1 MQSIRDYFLEKSPR
15 MAGLSKLGAMVAGL
29 LVFFFTLWRVVW
41 PSLEVLQE
49 MWQQGRQQRA
59 KLEQLQ
65 EFAALHADYGAYEEA
80 KYKELVQLKQRL
92 QQLGDSNH
100 LQGQLQLLAVKQGL
114 VVKNMQVLPDAP
126 SPQATGTRGNYKG
139 NKTPADRTKA
149 VTLKNMG
156 LKLELVGDYF
166 ALLRWLRQ
174 VEKRQLALE
183 TIQIKGQGTGTV
195 TASLVLRCPLL
206 DL

>member
-1 MQSIRDYFLEKSPR
+1 MQSIRDYFLEKNPR
-15 MAGLSKLGAMVAGL
+15 MAGLSKLGAMAAGL

-92 QQLGDSNH
+92 QQLGDSNQ

-114 VVKNMQVLPDAP
+114 VVKNMQVLPDAS
-126 SPQATGTRGNYKG
+126 SPQAIGTRGNYKG
-139 NKTPADRTKA
+139 KKTPADRTKA
-149 VTLKNMG
+149 ATLKNMG

>member
-92 QQLGDSNH
+92 QQLGDSNQ

-126 SPQATGTRGNYKG
+126 SPQATGTRENYKG
-139 NKTPADRTKA
+139 KKGPADRTKA

>member
-41 PSLEVLQE
+41 PSLGELQE

-92 QQLGDSNH
+92 QQLGDSNQ

-126 SPQATGTRGNYKG
+126 SPQATGTRENYKG
-139 NKTPADRTKA
+139 KKGPADRTKA
-149 VTLKNMG
+149 ATLKNMG

>member
-41 PSLEVLQE
+41 PSLEELQE

-92 QQLGDSNH
+92 QQLGDSNQ

-114 VVKNMQVLPDAP
+114 VVKNIQVLPDAP

-139 NKTPADRTKA
+139 KKGPADRTKA
-149 VTLKNMG
+149 ATLKNMG

>member
-1 MQSIRDYFLEKSPR
+1 MQSIRDYFLEKSLR

-41 PSLEVLQE
+41 PSLGELQE
-49 MWQQGRQQRA
+49 IWQQGRQQRA

-92 QQLGDSNH
+92 QQLGDSNQ

-114 VVKNMQVLPDAP
+114 VVKNMQVLPDAS
-126 SPQATGTRGNYKG
+126 SPQAIGTRGNYKG
-139 NKTPADRTKA
+139 KKTPADRTKA
-149 VTLKNMG
+149 ATLKNMG

>member
-15 MAGLSKLGAMVAGL
+15 MAGLSKLGTMAAGL
-29 LVFFFTLWRVVW
+29 MVFFFTLWRVVW
-41 PSLEVLQE
+41 PSLGELQE
-49 MWQQGRQQRA
+49 MWQQGRQQRV

-92 QQLGDSNH
+92 QQLGDSNQ

-126 SPQATGTRGNYKG
+126 SPQAKGTRENYKG
-139 NKTPADRTKA
+139 KKAPAVRTKA
-149 VTLKNMG
+149 ATIKNMG